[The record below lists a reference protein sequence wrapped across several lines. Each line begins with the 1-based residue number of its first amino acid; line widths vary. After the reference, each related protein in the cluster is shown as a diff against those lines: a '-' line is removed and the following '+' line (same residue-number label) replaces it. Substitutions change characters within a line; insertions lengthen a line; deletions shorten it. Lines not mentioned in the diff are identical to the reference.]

1 MNAHSF
7 WRPLSLL
14 ALVPLALTAEAPRP
28 DAAPL
33 KHWAAPLYYQM
44 QTPHTEASIVSTAP
58 LTFVAIPPCR
68 LADTRPGS
76 GYPALGSSPLAYL
89 TPVTLSIAG
98 SCGTPTSPVALAY
111 SLNVTAVPPAG
122 TAGGYLTVYPN
133 PVSPVPLAA
142 SLSWDPGSSFD
153 TNAIIVE
160 SSSDGSV
167 NIVGFPT
174 NVVVDING
182 YYIAQPSRTA
192 SLVFNANAMTA
203 YPSSGAETT
212 LQTTL
217 SASSG
222 ILPAMAWA
230 VAASQYINLMLTFN
244 VPSNFAS
251 TASSPI
257 VYVHYLTGP
266 SSTPHSGTVDLDVL
280 FCSTPAVTNISSS
293 CFVTY
298 ASAIPTSDATL
309 NGSVY
314 TFNHYDVTYT
324 LSGYSDNGHAISPG
338 DFVALTLGRLT
349 TDTFSDLIY
358 ITSVEFKYPTQ

>member
-1 MNAHSF
+1 MSVHSF
-7 WRPLSLL
+7 WRPIFLL
-14 ALVPLALTAEAPRP
+14 ALLPLALTAEAPKR
-28 DAAPL
+28 DAVPL

-44 QTPHTEASIVSTAP
+44 RTPHAEASIVSTAA
-58 LTFVAIPPCR
+58 LTFVAITPCR
-68 LADTRPGS
+68 LADTRSGS
-76 GYPALGSSPLAYL
+76 GYTALGSSPLAYL
-89 TPVTLSIAG
+89 TPVTLPIAG

-111 SLNVTAVPPAG
+111 SLNITAVPLSG
-122 TAGGYLTVYPN
+122 TSGGYLTAYPN
-133 PVSPVPLAA
+133 PISPVPLAA

-153 TNAIIVE
+153 TNAVIVE

-167 NIVGFPT
+167 NIVAFPT

-192 SLVFNANAMTA
+192 SLVFNASAMTV
-203 YPSSGAETT
+203 YPSSGAYTT

-222 ILPAMAWA
+222 VLPAMAWA
-230 VAASQYINLMLTFN
+230 LSASPYINLMVTFN
-244 VPSNFAS
+244 IPTNFDS
-251 TASSPI
+251 TASPPI

-266 SSTPHSGTVDLDVL
+266 NATPPSGTVDLDVF
-280 FCSTPAVTNISSS
+280 FCSTPAVTNISAS

-309 NGSVY
+309 SGSVY

-324 LSGYSDNGHAISPG
+324 LSGYSDNGHMISPG

-349 TDTFSDLIY
+349 TDSFVDLIY
-358 ITSVEFKYPTQ
+358 VTSVEFKYSTQ